1 MAANHTPLSIVSNS
15 ADETQRFGR
24 CLGPLL
30 TCGDVLALYG
40 DLGSG
45 KTCLVQG
52 LAHGMAVR
60 GRVSSPTFIIMR
72 QHPAADSGCALYHID
87 AYRLVDGNELW
98 DMGLDDW
105 LATGAVVVEWAEN
118 VAEALPEDRL
128 EIHFAGQCDERQLAL
143 TALGPRSQQLLEQLR
158 QCAS

>member
-1 MAANHTPLSIVSNS
+1 MADDTSLIIITNS
-15 ADETQRFGR
+15 ADETAKLGR

-52 LAHGMAVR
+52 LAQGMAVR

-72 QHPAADSGCALYHID
+72 QHPSEQGTCALYHVD
-87 AYRLVDGNELW
+87 AYRLDSGDELW
-98 DMGLDDW
+98 QMGLEDW
-105 LATGAVVVEWAEN
+105 LETGAVAVEWSER
-118 VAEALPEDRL
+118 VADALPEDRL
-128 EIHFAGQCDERQLAL
+128 EIHFAGHCEQRELSI
-143 TALGPRSQQLLEQLR
+143 TASGPRSRQLLEKLR